1 MDEEHIDQLLRR
13 VTLRQIEVLLVLQKH
28 RSMSTA
34 AAELGMSGANV
45 SRVSKRFEMN
55 LGKRIFAGDKR
66 RSTLLE
72 DADEIL
78 ECLKPVGAT
87 IAKLRTNLRNLDPNG
102 VADSPET

>member
-1 MDEEHIDQLLRR
+1 MDQEHIEQFLRR

-28 RSMSTA
+28 RSMSKS
-34 AAELGMSGANV
+34 AAELGMSVANV

-87 IAKLRTNLRNLDPNG
+87 IATLRIDLQSIDPDG
-102 VADSPET
+102 IAGSPET